1 VTGRPVIRPA
11 RAEDYDR
18 IVAVVDEWWGRPM
31 QAKLPR
37 LFLEHFSGTSLV
49 ADGEDG
55 ALAGFLVGFLS
66 QDRPDEA
73 YVHFVAV
80 APDARGGGLARELY
94 ERFFALAR
102 EAGRTRVRAITSPVN
117 DGSIRFHRAMGF
129 TLEDGEA
136 ERDGVPFMPD
146 WDGPGEARVRFAR
159 RLDGDV

>member
-1 VTGRPVIRPA
+1 VSGRPVIRPA
-11 RAEDYDR
+11 RPEDYDR

-31 QAKLPR
+31 QVKLPR
-37 LFLEHFSGTSLV
+37 LFLDHFSGTSLV
-49 ADGEDG
+49 AEGQDG
-55 ALAGFLVGFLS
+55 ALAGLLVGFLS

-80 APDARGGGLARELY
+80 APDARGGGLARRLY

-117 DGSIRFHRAMGF
+117 HGSIRFHRAMGF
-129 TLEDGEA
+129 TLEDGDA

-146 WDGPGEARVRFAR
+146 WDGPGEARVRFVR
-159 RLDGDV
+159 RLA